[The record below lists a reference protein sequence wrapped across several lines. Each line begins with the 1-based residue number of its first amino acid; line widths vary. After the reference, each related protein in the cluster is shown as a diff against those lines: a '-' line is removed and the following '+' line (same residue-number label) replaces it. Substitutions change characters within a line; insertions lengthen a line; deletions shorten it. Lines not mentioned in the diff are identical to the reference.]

1 MFRMQEMAFPC
12 FKFQIFFPIH
22 AWYVGHTRGLQPL
35 LCSSNILCHRK
46 VPYKKMPPPVKS
58 LKKAMPDFVLSPLL
72 VFRWLEFRSVPP
84 DKTYPLL
91 VSFEVF
97 GIIWKIMKRYTL
109 RKLCVHTTDTTIG
122 PSDARS
128 AIMFSHFGLLV
139 MKY

>member
-1 MFRMQEMAFPC
+1 MRGMLATHVAFSHCYAPL
-12 FKFQIFFPIH
+12 IY
-22 AWYVGHTRGLQPL
+22 YVTERSL
-35 LCSSNILCHRK
+35 I
-46 VPYKKMPPPVKS
+46 KKCPPPGKS
-58 LKKAMPDFVLSPLL
+58 LKKAMPDFVLSPVL

-128 AIMFSHFGLLV
+128 AIMFRHFGLLV